1 MSTPTTTRPS
11 FLHPAPPATLRAPP
25 LLVRAL
31 PTPTLLVPALLATA
45 LLAAPVEAHALQNG
59 PIHVPSVRSPMA
71 ACLRQPGTSDPLLDR
86 VSRILSSSP
95 PPPGSA
101 SELQALEAE
110 ARSRFASAPDDP
122 EAAYRLTA
130 VLGARTDLAEGRE
143 QLRLADELHRE
154 ALRVL
159 ELDPRHPGAHHVLG
173 RLSAAAMRLGGFERF
188 LARHLLGASMLDE
201 ASWARARR
209 HLEAAEAGDPCRPEH
224 HYELGR
230 LYLEL
235 GESTRGWKE
244 VGHVLALTEREHS
257 RWAGVRA
264 QAEALVAGR

>member
-1 MSTPTTTRPS
+1 MFTFPPAHTRP
-11 FLHPAPPATLRAPP
+11 
-25 LLVRAL
+25 LLANAL
-31 PTPTLLVPALLATA
+31 LASALLAT
-45 LLAAPVEAHALQNG
+45 PVEAQVPRNG
-59 PIHVPSVRSPMA
+59 AIHVPSVRSPVA
-71 ACLRQPGTSDPLLDR
+71 ACARQAGTSDPVLDR
-86 VSRILSSSP
+86 VSLILSSSP
-95 PPPGSA
+95 PPPGSD
-101 SELQALEAE
+101 SELRALEAE
-110 ARSRFASAPDDP
+110 ARRRVRSAPDDP
-122 EAAYRLTA
+122 DAAYRLTA

-173 RLSAAAMRLGGFERF
+173 RLSAAAMRLGGLERF
-188 LARHLLGASMLDE
+188 LARHLLGASMLEE

-235 GESTRGWKE
+235 GEPTRGWKE
-244 VGHVLALTEREHS
+244 VGHVLAITERDHS